1 MKKVR
6 KYYLSVADINLAL
19 AKIHD
24 SIGPYIDKEKYKDAS
39 DYVNQFVSYT
49 DIWHMKF
56 VYNLE
61 SPEIALLQIF
71 HLIYIFEQEPA
82 DKFGK
87 EREIL
92 KQQQMEFDSLKP
104 YKDEQIVARKEKMLQ
119 YIVEQHSLRQH
130 GKELDA

>member
-1 MKKVR
+1 MR
-6 KYYLSVADINLAL
+6 KYYLSIADINLTL

-24 SIGPYIDKEKYKDAS
+24 SIGPRIDKEKYREAS
-39 DYVNQFVSYT
+39 NYVNQFVSYT

-82 DKFGK
+82 NKFKK

-92 KQQQMEFDSLKP
+92 KQQQMEFDRLRT
-104 YKDEQIVARKEKMLQ
+104 YKDEQIVARKEKMLKF
-119 YIVEQHSLRQH
+119 IEEQQGHNN
-130 GKELDA
+130 